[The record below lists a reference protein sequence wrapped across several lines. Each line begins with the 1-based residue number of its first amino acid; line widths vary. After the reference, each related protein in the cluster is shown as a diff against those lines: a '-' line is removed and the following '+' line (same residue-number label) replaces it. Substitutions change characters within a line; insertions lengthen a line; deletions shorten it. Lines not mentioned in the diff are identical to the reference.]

1 MTRHPLAIARDEFL
15 ESEEGKRMCDLSTIF
30 GGPTNAPNAGDIHR
44 YFRNRI
50 EAAFIAGWNA
60 RIAFFK
66 KAAE

>member
-15 ESEEGKRMCDLSTIF
+15 ESDEGKRICQLSTLL
-30 GGPTNAPNAGDIHR
+30 GPNVEESQR

-60 RIAFFK
+60 REELALAK